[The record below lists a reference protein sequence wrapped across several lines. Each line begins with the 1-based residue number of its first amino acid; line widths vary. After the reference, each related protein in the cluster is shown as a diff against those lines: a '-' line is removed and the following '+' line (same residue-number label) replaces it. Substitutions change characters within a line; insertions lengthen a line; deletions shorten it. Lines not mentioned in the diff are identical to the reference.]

1 MSDTISGRLGRFRR
15 STLVGVT
22 LSLPLLAVSCTEYD
36 FYTQQ
41 QTDIF
46 LQNSRNV
53 VDIVL
58 IVDNSCSMVEEQDK
72 LAGNFNSFI
81 QHFGGVDVDYK
92 IGVITTD
99 TLHEEFMGR
108 MVGGDDEVILE
119 DSNGHE
125 LDRVA
130 WDRDWEIVE
139 GASLSL
145 DPQYVTP
152 SSNDTSSHWCL
163 SGTPWGSGD
172 LGSPGATNDSCGE
185 TSNLLP
191 ADTGTDTA
199 TDTADTS
206 TDTADTGGT
215 SDTGLVEDSGNAPTV
230 GDLVITEIMADP
242 GAVEDSLGE
251 WVEILNVS
259 GEDLDLSG
267 CILKDAGR
275 NSFQIP
281 AGTSVASGQT
291 IVFGRNSDESV
302 NGGLEVDVEVGE
314 EFTLNNNITVITS
327 ETEGPAE
334 IFAEMVAVG
343 ITGSGIE
350 NGLEAV
356 HMAFVEPMLSGDNAG
371 FIREEAN
378 LSLIFVSDEDDSS
391 PYPASEYQHFFTMLK
406 GEEAF
411 RDHSLFN
418 VSAVVGA
425 VPPEFPGQP
434 SCSSEHGDA
443 SYGHRYV
450 YLASE
455 TKGLVES
462 ICDEDFSVIAEK
474 LGLILSGLAVEFELS
489 ELPKEHTLQISL
501 YESADSDSKIADLVK
516 DEDYEYISERNVIR
530 FQEDQMPASGWYI
543 LASYDV
549 QSTGTSIEEGTGAS
563 TSDTTGG
570 DQ

>member
-1 MSDTISGRLGRFRR
+1 MSVSIFRKTR
-15 STLVGVT
+15 SVKRSSFWGLT
-22 LSLPLLAVSCTEYD
+22 LSLPFFAVSCTEYD

-46 LQNSRNV
+46 LQNSRNI

-119 DSNGHE
+119 DSSGHE

-145 DPQYVTP
+145 DPQYMTP

-163 SGTPWGSGD
+163 SQTPWDSGD
-172 LGSPGATNDSCGE
+172 LGTPGAANETCGE
-185 TSNLLP
+185 SSNFMP
-191 ADTGTDTA
+191 DTG
-199 TDTADTS
+199 
-206 TDTADTGGT
+206 
-215 SDTGLVEDSGNAPTV
+215 SDTGDTGAGDTGSVGGLGEAPTV
-230 GDLVITEIMADP
+230 GDLVITEIMADS
-242 GAVEDSLGE
+242 GAVEDLLGE

-259 GEDLDLSG
+259 GKDLDLSA
-267 CILKDAGR
+267 CVLKDAGR
-275 NSFQIP
+275 NKFEIP
-281 AGTSVASGQT
+281 DGTVVLAGDT
-291 IVFGRNSDESV
+291 IVFGRTSDTSA
-302 NGGLEVDVEVGE
+302 NGGVAVDVAVGE
-314 EFTLNNNITVITS
+314 EFTLNNNVTVITG
-327 ETEGPAE
+327 ETEGASE

-343 ITGSGIE
+343 TTGSGIE
-350 NGLEAV
+350 NGLEAA

-378 LSLIFVSDEDDSS
+378 LSFIFVSDEDDSS
-391 PYPASEYQHFFTMLK
+391 PYPAAEYQHFFTMLK
-406 GEEAF
+406 GEAAF

-425 VPPEFPGQP
+425 VPPEFSGQP

-443 SYGHRYV
+443 AYGHRYV

-455 TKGLVES
+455 TNGLVES
-462 ICDEDFSVIAEK
+462 ICDEDFSIIAEK

-489 ELPKEHTLQISL
+489 ELPKEHTLQVAL

-530 FQEDQMPASGWYI
+530 FQEDQMPSSGWYI
-543 LASYDV
+543 EARYDV
-549 QSTGTSIEEGTGAS
+549 QSTGTSVEEGTG
-563 TSDTTGG
+563 TGSDETTGG
-570 DQ
+570 AQ

>member
-1 MSDTISGRLGRFRR
+1 MSVSISNGSKRRKRNSFLG
-15 STLVGVT
+15 LV
-22 LSLPLLAVSCTEYD
+22 LSLPILSVSCSEYD

-46 LQNSRNV
+46 LQNSRNI

-119 DSNGHE
+119 DSSGHE

-130 WDRDWEIVE
+130 WDRDWDIVE

-145 DPQYVTP
+145 DPQYMIP
-152 SSNDTSSHWCL
+152 SGNDTSSHWCL
-163 SGTPWGSGD
+163 SDVPWDSGDFGTP
-172 LGSPGATNDSCGE
+172 GAINSSCGE

-191 ADTGTDTA
+191 DTGA
-199 TDTADTS
+199 
-206 TDTADTGGT
+206 DTADTGG
-215 SDTGLVEDSGNAPTV
+215 DTGIEEGVGDAPVV
-230 GDLVITEIMADP
+230 GDLVITEIMADS
-242 GAVEDSLGE
+242 GAVEDVLGE

-259 GEDLDLSG
+259 DKDLDLSS
-267 CILKDAGR
+267 CVLKDAGR
-275 NSFQIP
+275 NRFVIP
-281 AGTSVASGQT
+281 SGTVVLAGDT
-291 IVFGRNSDESV
+291 IVFGRSADTSA
-302 NGGLEVDVEVGE
+302 NGGVAVDVAVGD

-327 ETEGPAE
+327 QTAGAAE
-334 IFAEMVAVG
+334 IFSEMVAVG

-350 NGLEAV
+350 NGLEAA
-356 HMAFVEPMLSGDNAG
+356 HMAFIEPMLSGDNAG

-378 LSLIFVSDEDDSS
+378 LSFIFVSDEDDSS
-391 PYPASEYQHFFTMLK
+391 PYPAVDYQHFFTMLK

-434 SCSSEHGDA
+434 SCSSDHGDA
-443 SYGHRYV
+443 VYGHRYV

-455 TKGLVES
+455 TNGLVES

-489 ELPKEHTLQISL
+489 ELPKEHTLQVAL

-516 DEDYEYISERNVIR
+516 DEGYEYISERNVIR
-530 FQEDQMPASGWYI
+530 FQEDQMPSSGWYI
-543 LASYDV
+543 EARYDV
-549 QSTGTSIEEGTGAS
+549 QATGTSVEEGTGS
-563 TSDTTGG
+563 TSTDTTGG
-570 DQ
+570 TQ

>member
-1 MSDTISGRLGRFRR
+1 MSVSISSASKLRKRR
-15 STLVGVT
+15 PIFGLA

-53 VDIVL
+53 VDVLL

-72 LAGNFNSFI
+72 LAGNFTSFI

-108 MVGGDDEVILE
+108 MVGGDDEVIFE
-119 DSNGHE
+119 DSAGHE

-130 WDRDWEIVE
+130 WDRDWDIVE

-145 DPQYVTP
+145 DPQYMTP

-163 SGTPWGSGD
+163 SDLPWDSGD
-172 LGSPGATNDSCGE
+172 LGTPGAANAACGE
-185 TSNLLP
+185 TSNLMP
-191 ADTGTDTA
+191 DTGVDTGDTA
-199 TDTADTS
+199 NTG
-206 TDTADTGGT
+206 DTGADG
-215 SDTGLVEDSGNAPTV
+215 SLGEAPIV
-230 GDLVITEIMADP
+230 GDLVITEIMADS
-242 GAVEDSLGE
+242 GAVEDLLGE

-259 GEDLDLSG
+259 DKDLDLSA
-267 CILKDAGR
+267 CVLSDAGR
-275 NSFQIP
+275 NRFEIP
-281 AGTSVASGQT
+281 SGTIVLAGET
-291 IVFGRNSDESV
+291 IVFGRTSDTSV
-302 NGGLEVDVEVGE
+302 NGGVDVDVAVGE
-314 EFTLNNNITVITS
+314 AFTLNNNVTVITS
-327 ETEGPAE
+327 ATEGASE

-350 NGLEAV
+350 NGLEAA
-356 HMAFVEPMLSGDNAG
+356 HMAFIEPLLSGDNAG

-378 LSLIFVSDEDDSS
+378 LSFIFVSDEDDSS
-391 PYPASEYQHFFTMLK
+391 PYPAAEYQHFFTMLK
-406 GEEAF
+406 GEAAF
-411 RDHSLFN
+411 RDHTLFN

-425 VPPEFPGQP
+425 VPPEFAGQP
-434 SCSSEHGDA
+434 SCSSDHGDA
-443 SYGHRYV
+443 AYGHRYV

-455 TKGLVES
+455 TEGLVES

-489 ELPKEHTLQISL
+489 ELPKEHTLQVAL

-530 FQEDQMPASGWYI
+530 FQEDQMPSSGWYI
-543 LASYDV
+543 EVRYDV
-549 QSTGTSIEEGTGAS
+549 QSTGTNVEEGTG
-563 TSDTTGG
+563 TTTDETTGG
-570 DQ
+570 TQ